1 MKNVLY
7 GKHLFSSL
15 ELKRISGLFVFSP
28 VNMKSLLVCI
38 CFMFLTTT
46 HQDSFEESDET
57 SHDAHEISVEEYVE
71 EDYDYEEEEYYD
83 DDYYDNFSLEN
94 KN

>member
-1 MKNVLY
+1 MKY
-7 GKHLFSSL
+7 
-15 ELKRISGLFVFSP
+15 
-28 VNMKSLLVCI
+28 LLVCI
-38 CFMFLTTT
+38 CLIFLTTT

-57 SHDAHEISVEEYVE
+57 SHDAHEISAEEYVE
-71 EDYDYEEEEYYD
+71 EDYEKEEYYD

>member
-1 MKNVLY
+1 MKNFLY
-7 GKHLFSSL
+7 GKHLFSSF
-15 ELKRISGLFVFSP
+15 ELKRISVFS
-28 VNMKSLLVCI
+28 VFSLANMKYLLVCI
-38 CFMFLTTT
+38 CLIFLTTT

-57 SHDAHEISVEEYVE
+57 SHDAHEISAEEYVE
-71 EDYDYEEEEYYD
+71 EDYDEEMYYD

>member
-1 MKNVLY
+1 
-7 GKHLFSSL
+7 
-15 ELKRISGLFVFSP
+15 
-28 VNMKSLLVCI
+28 
-38 CFMFLTTT
+38 MFLTTT

-57 SHDAHEISVEEYVE
+57 SHDADEISVEEHVE
-71 EDYDYEEEEYYD
+71 EYYDYEEEEYYD

>member
-1 MKNVLY
+1 
-7 GKHLFSSL
+7 
-15 ELKRISGLFVFSP
+15 
-28 VNMKSLLVCI
+28 
-38 CFMFLTTT
+38 MFLTTT

-71 EDYDYEEEEYYD
+71 EDYDYEEEEYYN